1 MSPLYLALLLSLA
14 AGLSMASGALIGV
27 KQHIAR
33 GWLEQEVRH
42 TVIAFGGGALLA
54 AVALVLVPEGAQH
67 HNPLSATLLF
77 VGGGIAFM
85 VVDRALAAHGGA
97 MSQLLAMLLDF
108 VPEAIALGAALAVGG
123 GQAYL
128 LAFLIGMQ
136 NLPEGFNAYRE
147 IRNSDG
153 NTLSSRKIIL
163 AFTALALLGPVSAA
177 LGFLVLVDSPLVL
190 GGIMLFASGGIL
202 YLVFQDIAPQVP
214 LKKHWAPAQ
223 GAVAGFAL
231 GLVGHLLVH

>member
-1 MSPLYLALLLSLA
+1 MSPLSLALLLSLA
-14 AGLSMASGALIGV
+14 AGLSMAAGALIGV

-77 VGGGIAFM
+77 VGGGVAFM

-163 AFTALALLGPVSAA
+163 A
-177 LGFLVLVDSPLVL
+177 
-190 GGIMLFASGGIL
+190 IMLFASGGIL

>member
-1 MSPLYLALLLSLA
+1 MNPLTLALLLSLA
-14 AGLSMASGALIGV
+14 AGLSMAVGALIGV
-27 KQHIAR
+27 KERIAR
-33 GWLEQEVRH
+33 DWLRQEVRH

-54 AVALVLVPEGAQH
+54 AVALVLVPEGSKH
-67 HNPLSATLLF
+67 HTPFSATLMF
-77 VGGGIAFM
+77 VGGGLAFM
-85 VVDRALAAHGGA
+85 LIDRALAAKGGA

-128 LAFLIGMQ
+128 LAFLIGLQ

-147 IRNSDG
+147 IRDG
-153 NTLSSRKIIL
+153 EGLASGKIIL
-163 AFTALALLGPVSAA
+163 AFTGLALLGPASAW
-177 LGFLVLVDSPLVL
+177 LGFAVLVEMPVIL

-214 LKKHWAPAQ
+214 LKRSWAPAQ

-231 GLVGHLLVH
+231 GLVGHLMVS

>member
-1 MSPLYLALLLSLA
+1 MSPLTLALLLSLA
-14 AGLSMASGALIGV
+14 AGLSMAVGALIAV

-33 GWLEQEVRH
+33 DWLRQEVRH

-54 AVALVLVPEGAQH
+54 AVALVLVPEGAKH
-67 HNPLSATLLF
+67 HTPFSATLMF
-77 VGGGIAFM
+77 VGGGVVFM
-85 VVDRALAAHGGA
+85 PIDRALAAKGGA

-123 GQAYL
+123 GQAFL

-147 IRNSDG
+147 IRDSG
-153 NTLSSRKIIL
+153 GLAPGKTIL
-163 AFTALALLGPVSAA
+163 AFAGLSLLGPVSAW
-177 LGFLVLVDSPLVL
+177 LGFAVLVNMPVIL

-202 YLVFQDIAPQVP
+202 YLIFQDIAPQVP
-214 LKKHWAPAQ
+214 LKRSWAPSQ

-231 GLVGHLLVH
+231 GLVGHLLVQ

>member
-1 MSPLYLALLLSLA
+1 MNPLYLALLLSLA
-14 AGLSMASGALIGV
+14 AGLSMAIGALLAV
-27 KQHIAR
+27 KPLIAR
-33 GWLEQEVRH
+33 DWLRQEVRH

-54 AVALVLVPEGAQH
+54 AVALVLVPEGAKH
-67 HNPLSATLLF
+67 HSPFSATVMF
-77 VGGGIAFM
+77 VGGGLVFM
-85 VVDRALAAHGGA
+85 IIDRALAARGGA

-128 LAFLIGMQ
+128 LAFLIGLQ

-147 IRNSDG
+147 IRG
-153 NTLSSRKIIL
+153 GGGLAPGQIIL
-163 AFTALALLGPVSAA
+163 AFAALSLLGPLSAW
-177 LGFLVLVDSPLVL
+177 LGFAILVDMPVIL

-202 YLVFQDIAPQVP
+202 YLIFQDIAPQVP
-214 LKKHWAPAQ
+214 LKRAWAPSQ

-231 GLVGHLLVH
+231 GLVGHLLVG

>member
-1 MSPLYLALLLSLA
+1 MSPLSLALLLSLA
-14 AGLSMASGALIGV
+14 AGLSMAAGALIGV

-77 VGGGIAFM
+77 VGGGVAFM

-136 NLPEGFNAYRE
+136 NLSL
-147 IRNSDG
+147 IH
-153 NTLSSRKIIL
+153 I
-163 AFTALALLGPVSAA
+163 
-177 LGFLVLVDSPLVL
+177 
-190 GGIMLFASGGIL
+190 
-202 YLVFQDIAPQVP
+202 
-214 LKKHWAPAQ
+214 
-223 GAVAGFAL
+223 
-231 GLVGHLLVH
+231 